1 MPDQRVYLSTTASS
15 ASQSFTISNP
25 LGLTVSWTYPTLT
38 GVSWA
43 TTNTGITLTAAQGTT
58 LATTSVTVTAGYGA
72 FSYPFIFSLNINP
85 NILQNPGDVILY
97 TLSNATLILKFTAP
111 SSFLT
116 PVKWT
121 YPELPAGFTVSF
133 DDSGI
138 TLTAFQGVSLG
149 TSSVTITAI
158 CNGVS
163 YSTTFNLTINN
174 SFTFTTLN
182 GATNIA
188 PTTLA
193 VYPSYPSNLSLIS
206 GIQYWTVPAT
216 STYNFTVAGAG
227 GTSGEGEKGAILL
240 GSYTL
245 SKNTI
250 LAICVGQ
257 MGGVV
262 PPSGRSGSGGTFI
275 GVNVQSI
282 NTTSLVTSVPLFIAG
297 GAGGVGLNGG
307 LQTASAS
314 LTTIGKNGY
323 NGGSG
328 RIGPNS
334 GNNGTGYGGGGFND
348 FKNYGGAG
356 NTGGAFGLGGAKGV
370 NNASGGGGGGYGG
383 GGGGGGN
390 LGGSGGGGGLY
401 DINNLFNCSVANSS
415 QGYFRIDTGIRFYLS
430 NVGSLFFLTSSDVST
445 FIPIN
450 YTTPNPYSLAPV
462 YTLSPAISGLSV
474 SSSLN
479 GISLTLAKDTIQSTT
494 SVTITPS
501 YGTYSNAII
510 INIAGGPS
518 LGFYIIP
525 ITRVLY
531 TAYSSAYVN
540 ITTTNEYNL
549 PVQWSLTP
557 SVDNSIV
564 TTTNTTLR
572 LTYTGGAFAQ
582 KNMTTTVTYES
593 TVYTQNFI
601 LQTNPTVLSLVPV
614 YESGNTQRSI
624 SGVAVYNTTD
634 SYLAFDTRGTFV
646 RVFPNNVLYAS
657 PGDTI
662 TAIFNI
668 ATTLPS
674 DASYRSVW
682 IHNGSSWFY
691 NPVIAFSTVS
701 SAVGG
706 TNITHIFTMP
716 SLNPGLY
723 SIIFMNSFFGQY
735 TPSNVE
741 YSDTGRTYAEFVLA
755 VNDYSPK
762 YVLSN
767 PGTTTLNTITTQ
779 AGLSLTLTNPLNL
792 TPIWSYPTIPGVS
805 WATTP
810 TSITLTAAQGTSY
823 ATNTITV
830 QASYSVYSYPQ
841 SFSLTAF
848 SNPQFVL
855 SNPGATTLYTFS
867 IQRQVILTLT
877 NPLNLTPVWSYP
889 TIPGVSWAT
898 TPTSI
903 TLTAAQGTSYATNT
917 ITVQASFLT
926 FDYPQSFSLTI
937 DNVTPVLNGVV
948 TTFLTGLFY
957 PQALVHDNT
966 NTIYL
971 SDTSNNLVKKV
982 NATTAA
988 FTTLYSGLTSGVAYD
1003 GSTYIY
1009 VTNYNTHNIYRINA
1023 TTGAFITFAGTGS
1036 GGSANG
1042 TGTAASFSFPQGIT
1056 YDSAGF
1062 LYVADTNNST
1072 IRKITVPGAVVTTLA
1087 GLAGT
1092 TGSADGTGTA
1102 ARFQFPYDVEYDGF
1116 GNVYVADSSNNTI
1129 RKIVVSTG
1137 VVTTFAGLAGTSG
1150 SADGIGTAARFNFPN
1165 GVTCDGNNKLVYVTD
1180 RNNQIIRQILVN
1192 NASVTTL
1199 AGLAGTSG
1207 DVNGT
1212 GSAARF
1218 YRPQGAT
1225 VDKTTGTLFVLD
1237 TYNQKMKKIT

>member
-1 MPDQRVYLSTTASS
+1 
-15 ASQSFTISNP
+15 
-25 LGLTVSWTYPTLT
+25 
-38 GVSWA
+38 
-43 TTNTGITLTAAQGTT
+43 
-58 LATTSVTVTAGYGA
+58 
-72 FSYPFIFSLNINP
+72 
-85 NILQNPGDVILY
+85 
-97 TLSNATLILKFTAP
+97 
-111 SSFLT
+111 
-116 PVKWT
+116 
-121 YPELPAGFTVSF
+121 
-133 DDSGI
+133 
-138 TLTAFQGVSLG
+138 
-149 TSSVTITAI
+149 
-158 CNGVS
+158 
-163 YSTTFNLTINN
+163 
-174 SFTFTTLN
+174 
-182 GATNIA
+182 
-188 PTTLA
+188 
-193 VYPSYPSNLSLIS
+193 
-206 GIQYWTVPAT
+206 
-216 STYNFTVAGAG
+216 
-227 GTSGEGEKGAILL
+227 
-240 GSYTL
+240 
-245 SKNTI
+245 
-250 LAICVGQ
+250 
-257 MGGVV
+257 
-262 PPSGRSGSGGTFI
+262 
-275 GVNVQSI
+275 
-282 NTTSLVTSVPLFIAG
+282 
-297 GAGGVGLNGG
+297 
-307 LQTASAS
+307 
-314 LTTIGKNGY
+314 
-323 NGGSG
+323 
-328 RIGPNS
+328 
-334 GNNGTGYGGGGFND
+334 
-348 FKNYGGAG
+348 
-356 NTGGAFGLGGAKGV
+356 
-370 NNASGGGGGGYGG
+370 
-383 GGGGGGN
+383 
-390 LGGSGGGGGLY
+390 
-401 DINNLFNCSVANSS
+401 
-415 QGYFRIDTGIRFYLS
+415 
-430 NVGSLFFLTSSDVST
+430 
-445 FIPIN
+445 
-450 YTTPNPYSLAPV
+450 
-462 YTLSPAISGLSV
+462 
-474 SSSLN
+474 
-479 GISLTLAKDTIQSTT
+479 
-494 SVTITPS
+494 
-501 YGTYSNAII
+501 
-510 INIAGGPS
+510 
-518 LGFYIIP
+518 
-525 ITRVLY
+525 
-531 TAYSSAYVN
+531 
-540 ITTTNEYNL
+540 
-549 PVQWSLTP
+549 
-557 SVDNSIV
+557 
-564 TTTNTTLR
+564 
-572 LTYTGGAFAQ
+572 
-582 KNMTTTVTYES
+582 
-593 TVYTQNFI
+593 
-601 LQTNPTVLSLVPV
+601 
-614 YESGNTQRSI
+614 
-624 SGVAVYNTTD
+624 
-634 SYLAFDTRGTFV
+634 
-646 RVFPNNVLYAS
+646 
-657 PGDTI
+657 
-662 TAIFNI
+662 
-668 ATTLPS
+668 
-674 DASYRSVW
+674 
-682 IHNGSSWFY
+682 
-691 NPVIAFSTVS
+691 
-701 SAVGG
+701 
-706 TNITHIFTMP
+706 MP

-792 TPIWSYPTIPGVS
+792 TPI
-805 WATTP
+805 
-810 TSITLTAAQGTSY
+810 
-823 ATNTITV
+823 
-830 QASYSVYSYPQ
+830 
-841 SFSLTAF
+841 
-848 SNPQFVL
+848 
-855 SNPGATTLYTFS
+855 
-867 IQRQVILTLT
+867 
-877 NPLNLTPVWSYP
+877 WSYP

>member
-1 MPDQRVYLSTTASS
+1 MPVQRVYLSTAASS
-15 ASQSFTISNP
+15 ISQSFSISNP

-43 TTNTGITLTAAQGTT
+43 TTNTGITLTAAQGAT

-97 TLSNATLILKFTAP
+97 TLTSATLNLKFTAP
-111 SSFLT
+111 SSFLI

-121 YPELPAGFTVSF
+121 YPALPNGIYASS

-138 TLTAFQGVSLG
+138 RLTAFQGVSLPA
-149 TSSVTITAI
+149 TSVTITAI

-182 GATNIA
+182 GATATA
-188 PTTLA
+188 PTSLS
-193 VYPSYPSNLSLIS
+193 VYSSYPSNLSLIS
-206 GIQYWTVPAT
+206 GIQYWTVPTT

-227 GTSGEGEKGAILL
+227 GTSVSGEKGAVLS
-240 GSYTL
+240 GSYTFT
-245 SKNTI
+245 KDTV

-262 PPSGRSGSGGTFI
+262 GASGRSGSGGTF
-275 GVNVQSI
+275 VVSNVQSI
-282 NTTSLVTSVPLFIAG
+282 NTTSLVTSVPLLIAG
-297 GAGGVGLNGG
+297 GAGGVGLNNG

-314 LTTIGKNGY
+314 LNITGKNGFQGAS
-323 NGGSG
+323 GGT
-328 RIGPNS
+328 GPNS
-334 GNNGTGYGGGGFND
+334 GSNATGYGGGGFNY
-348 FKNYGGAG
+348 FKINGGSI
-356 NTGGAFGLGGAKGV
+356 GGAFGLGGAKGV
-370 NNASGGGGGGYGG
+370 DNASGGGGGGYGG
-383 GGGGGGN
+383 GGGGGGGA
-390 LGGSGGGGGLY
+390 GGSGGGGGLY
-401 DINNLFNCSVANSS
+401 DITYLYNCSAANSG
-415 QGYFRIDTGIRFYLS
+415 QGYFTLHTGIQFYLS
-430 NVGSLFFLTSSDVST
+430 NVGNLFFLTSSDVST

-494 SVTITPS
+494 SVTITPI
-501 YGTYSNAII
+501 YGGYSNAII
-510 INIAGGPS
+510 INITSGLS
-518 LGFYIIP
+518 LNFFISP
-525 ITRVLY
+525 LPRVLY
-531 TAYSSAYVN
+531 TAYSSAYIN

-557 SVDNSIV
+557 SVDNSVV

-582 KNMTTTVTYES
+582 KNMTTTVTYGS

-601 LQTNPTVLSLVPV
+601 LQTNPTVLSLAPV
-614 YESGNTQRSI
+614 TIFSSVLQNYL

-634 SYLAFDTRGTFV
+634 SYLAFDTRGT
-646 RVFPNNVLYAS
+646 RGTTFPNSVLYAS
-657 PGDTI
+657 PADTI

-668 ATTLPS
+668 VYATGTS
-674 DASYRSVW
+674 SFKSIW
-682 IHNGSSWFY
+682 IHDGSLWVS
-691 NPVIAFSTVS
+691 NPISIQTSQGATL
-701 SAVGG
+701 G
-706 TNITHIFTMP
+706 TDYTYTFTMP

-723 SIIFMNSFFGQY
+723 SIVFMNSYYGQY
-735 TPSNVE
+735 SPS
-741 YSDTGRTYAEFVLA
+741 YSTDTSRSYCEFVLA
-755 VNDYSPK
+755 VNDNVLTLPVF
-762 YVLSN
+762 VLSN
-767 PGTTTLNTITTQ
+767 PGATELYTRNATDEVI
-779 AGLSLTLTNPLNL
+779 LTLTNPKNL

-830 QASYSVYSYPQ
+830 
-841 SFSLTAF
+841 T
-848 SNPQFVL
+848 
-855 SNPGATTLYTFS
+855 
-867 IQRQVILTLT
+867 
-877 NPLNLTPVWSYP
+877 
-889 TIPGVSWAT
+889 
-898 TPTSI
+898 
-903 TLTAAQGTSYATNT
+903 
-917 ITVQASFLT
+917 ASFLT

-937 DNVTPVLNGVV
+937 DNVSNFPPPLTGIV

-957 PQALVHDNT
+957 PQALVHDDN
-966 NTIYL
+966 NTIYV
-971 SDTSNNLVKKV
+971 SDTANNVVKKV

-988 FTTLYSGLTSGVAYD
+988 FTTIYSDLTSGVAYD

-1023 TTGAFITFAGTGS
+1023 TTGTFITFAGTGS
-1036 GGSANG
+1036 SGSANG
-1042 TGTAASFSFPQGIT
+1042 TGTAASFNFPQGIT

-1062 LYVADTNNST
+1062 LYVADTSNST

-1102 ARFQFPYDVEYDGF
+1102 ARFQFPYDLEYDGF
-1116 GNVYVADSSNNTI
+1116 GNVYVADTSNNTI

-1150 SADGIGTAARFNFPN
+1150 STNGIGTAARFNFPN
-1165 GVTCDGNNKLVYVTD
+1165 GVTCDGNNKRVYVTD
-1180 RNNQIIRQILVN
+1180 RNNQIIRQIIVN

-1207 DVNGT
+1207 DANGT

-1225 VDKTTGTLFVLD
+1225 VNKTTGVLYVLD